1 MKILMGVFWV
11 LLSLVV
17 LVLIFWRLLSRRWS
31 LPCPSWL
38 HVLVELDNPFAKAN
52 RSGVI
57 IEHLKL
63 KPGMKILDAGCGTGR
78 LTIPAARNLGEQSEI
93 VAMDVQEGMLN
104 IVKKK
109 AQAENL
115 KNIRFLQAKIGEG
128 KLESNYYDR
137 ILLITVLGEI
147 PEQVSALKELFKSL
161 KPGGILLVSETIFD
175 IHFQSRTTVTKLAQ
189 EAGFKIEDF
198 YGNRCSYNILLV
210 KPFA

>member
-1 MKILMGVFWV
+1 MGVFWV

>member
-1 MKILMGVFWV
+1 MKVVFLL